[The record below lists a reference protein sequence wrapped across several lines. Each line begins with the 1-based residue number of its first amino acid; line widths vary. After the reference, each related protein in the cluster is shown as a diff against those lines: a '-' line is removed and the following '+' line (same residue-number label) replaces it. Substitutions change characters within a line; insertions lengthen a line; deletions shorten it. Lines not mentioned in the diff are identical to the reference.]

1 MRQCRLFGAGDRQMV
16 ILRSMMM
23 SCLVDC
29 GSSDGFVVRTTVR
42 SLVAHGR
49 PHYQPFL

>member
-23 SCLVDC
+23 SCPVDC
-29 GSSDGFVVRTTVR
+29 RSSDGFAVRTTVR
-42 SLVAHGR
+42 SLVVHGR
-49 PHYQPFL
+49 PQYQAFL

>member
-23 SCLVDC
+23 SCPVDC
-29 GSSDGFVVRTTVR
+29 RSSDWFVVQKTVH
-42 SLVAHGR
+42 SLVADGR
-49 PHYQPFL
+49 PHYEPFL